1 VEVVV
6 IAERVFTERQQAVFA
21 KDWSLAPAGD
31 EIEEAIDIDLFDG
44 DHGWGDALKDRRGKD
59 GRRKRQYRYSRDIG
73 AAMELLCWYKG
84 DAFRLEL
91 STKGGNLGARGTW
104 TCVIDYCDG
113 DAQWSCV
120 GAVVGD
126 EDVYN
131 PAPLAICRALLDY
144 NREGESQ

>member
-1 VEVVV
+1 M
-6 IAERVFTERQQAVFA
+6 AERVFTERQKAVFA
-21 KDWSLAPAGD
+21 KDWSLAPAGE

-44 DHGWGDALKDRRGKD
+44 DQRWGAALEGRRGKD

-84 DAFRLEL
+84 DAFRLEF
-91 STKGGNLGARGTW
+91 STKRGNLGAIGTW

-113 DAQWSCV
+113 DEQWCCV

-144 NREGESQ
+144 NREGELQG

>member
-1 VEVVV
+1 MR
-6 IAERVFTERQQAVFA
+6 ERVFTERQKAVFA
-21 KDWSLAPAGD
+21 RDWSLAPAGD

-44 DHGWGDALKDRRGKD
+44 DHGWGAALEGRRGKN

-84 DAFRLEL
+84 DAFRLEF
-91 STKGGNLGARGTW
+91 SNERGNLGAIGTW
-104 TCVIDYCDG
+104 TCVIGYGVG
-113 DAQWSCV
+113 DEQWTCM

-126 EDVYN
+126 EHVYN

-144 NREGESQ
+144 NREGEVQW